1 MYWIDWDINVKIE
14 RVILGGN
21 FRVFIVNSSLVWFN
35 GFVLDIEEDF
45 FYWVDVSLYVFLV
58 IRVGVEEFFLFLKKK
73 DLRNVIKI

>member
-45 FYWVDVSLYVFLV
+45 FYWADVSLYVFLV